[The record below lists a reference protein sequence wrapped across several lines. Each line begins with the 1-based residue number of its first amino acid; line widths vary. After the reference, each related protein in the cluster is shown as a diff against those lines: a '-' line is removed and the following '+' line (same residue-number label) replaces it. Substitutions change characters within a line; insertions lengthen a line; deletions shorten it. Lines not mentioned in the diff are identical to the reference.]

1 MEAEA
6 HIFSAR
12 GDSSAIGTNS
22 LKSRRVALAHDWLT
36 GMRGGEKCLEIL
48 CRIFPD
54 AEIHTLLHRRGSLSQ
69 TIENMRIKTS
79 PLQMIPGIDR
89 HYRHWLPLMPA
100 AARTWRVGE
109 VDLVFSLSHCVAKS
123 VRAPADVPHVCYCFT
138 PMRYAWQ
145 LRDAYLDRWSNRPLR
160 RAAAKILLNRLRE
173 WDRRTA
179 DGVDH
184 FIAISETVRERIAT
198 CYGRTSTL
206 IPPPVDVDFYTPA
219 AVARE
224 NFYLCVS
231 ALVPYK
237 RIERAVEACTRSK
250 RRLVVIGEGPERKSL
265 EAIAGP
271 NVSFLGRAS
280 DDEIRDHLRRCRA
293 LLFPGEEDFGI
304 TPIEALA
311 CGAPVIA
318 LGKGGVAETVDDR
331 VGRVYTDDSID
342 GLVAAIDAWEAMGT
356 PHDAV
361 EGRRRAERF
370 STVHFNERIVEFLD
384 RVTRRTNPTRE
395 PLFKG
400 PISTRRDRDTKS
412 KSTP

>member
-1 MEAEA
+1 MDADA
-6 HIFSAR
+6 HVFSAR
-12 GDSSAIGTNS
+12 GDSIASAANS
-22 LKSRRVALAHDWLT
+22 LKNRRVALAHDWLT

-79 PLQMIPGIDR
+79 PLQNIPGIDR

-123 VRAPADVPHVCYCFT
+123 VRTPVGVPHVCYCFT

-145 LRDAYLDRWSNRPLR
+145 LRDAYLDRWPIRSFKRN
-160 RAAAKILLNRLRE
+160 AARILLNYLRE

-198 CYGRTSTL
+198 CYGRSSVL
-206 IPPPVDVDFYTPA
+206 IPPPVDVEFYTPA
-219 AVARE
+219 AGARE
-224 NFYLCVS
+224 SFYLCVS

-237 RIERAVEACTRSK
+237 RIERAVEACTRTA

-265 EAIAGP
+265 ETIAGP
-271 NVSFLGRAS
+271 SVSFLGRAS
-280 DDEIRDHLRRCRA
+280 DEEIRDHLRRCCA

-331 VGRVYTDDSID
+331 VGRVYVDDSTN
-342 GLVAAIDAWEAMGT
+342 GLAAAIDAWEAEGT

-370 STVHFNERIVEFLD
+370 STARFHERIVEFLE
-384 RVTRRTNPTRE
+384 RVTHRPKPPRQ

-400 PISTRRDRDTKS
+400 PISTRRELESKTK
-412 KSTP
+412 TTN